1 MPWRSVAFVFFIST
15 GTAWS
20 QEARPA
26 PASGDA
32 KAADIRRLLDLT
44 GGVRVG
50 ERLLD
55 RLFEAERR
63 SMPEVPESVWQ
74 EARRAFET
82 SELVELIA
90 AVWDRHFTQDEI
102 RELIA
107 FYESPLGKRLREMQ
121 PVILQESLFAG
132 EEWGRRALERL
143 QQKLLQKGFQAR
155 IQS

>member
-26 PASGDA
+26 PPSGDA

-102 RELIA
+102 RGLIA
-107 FYESPLGKRLREMQ
+107 FYESPLGTRLRQMQ

-143 QQKLLQKGFQAR
+143 QEKLLQKGFQAR

>member
-1 MPWRSVAFVFFIST
+1 MPWRSLAFVLFIST
-15 GTAWS
+15 ATAWS

-26 PASGDA
+26 PPSGDA
-32 KAADIRRLLDLT
+32 KAADIKRLLDLT

-82 SELVELIA
+82 NELLELIA
-90 AVWDRHFTQDEI
+90 AVWDRHFSHDEI
-102 RELIA
+102 LGLIA
-107 FYESPLGKRLREMQ
+107 FYESPLGTRLREMQ
-121 PVILQESLFAG
+121 PVMLQESLLAG

-143 QQKLLQKGFQAR
+143 QEKLLQKGYHAR
-155 IQS
+155 VQS

>member
-102 RELIA
+102 RGLIA
-107 FYESPLGKRLREMQ
+107 FYESPLGTRLRQMQ

-143 QQKLLQKGFQAR
+143 QEKLLQKGFQAR

>member
-1 MPWRSVAFVFFIST
+1 VPWRTVAFVLFIST
-15 GTAWS
+15 ATAWS
-20 QEARPA
+20 QEARPE

-32 KAADIRRLLDLT
+32 KAADIKHLLDLT

-55 RLFEAERR
+55 RLFEAQRR
-63 SMPEVPESVWQ
+63 SMPEVPEGVWQ

-90 AVWDRHFTQDEI
+90 AVWDRHFSQEEI
-102 RELIA
+102 RGLIE
-107 FYESPLGKRLREMQ
+107 FYESPLGTRLREMQ

-143 QQKLLQKGFQAR
+143 QEKLLQKGFQAR
-155 IQS
+155 TQS